1 MSTSALIAGAALL
14 GLAGATHCTAM
25 CAAPCAAACSR
36 GGAAKARANA
46 WAFLGMRV
54 VGYTAAGAAVAAG
67 VGALAALSTVSSGLQ
82 PLWLL
87 MHLAALGFGLW
98 LLFSGRQPAWLVGD
112 GRERVEVGIAAPI
125 HGPGKRSFR
134 PHSGAWLAGLAWVA
148 WPCGLLQAALLM
160 AALADDAFG
169 GAAVMGVFAL
179 CTSPGLVAGPWL
191 WRRWT
196 GRDPSAFGGPSIAW
210 ALRASGALLAGA
222 TLWALMHNAYVR
234 AICSF

>member
-1 MSTSALIAGAALL
+1 VSTSALIAGAALL
-14 GLAGATHCTAM
+14 GLAGAAHCTAM
-25 CAAPCAAACSR
+25 CAAPCAAVCRR
-36 GGAAKARANA
+36 GGAAKANANA
-46 WAFLGMRV
+46 WAFLGMRL
-54 VGYTAAGAAVAAG
+54 VGYAAAGAVVATG
-67 VGALAALSTVSSGLQ
+67 VGALASLGALSSGLQ

-98 LLFSGRQPAWLVGD
+98 LLFSGRQPAWLAGD
-112 GRERVEVGIAAPI
+112 GRERAGVGVAAPI
-125 HGPGKRSFR
+125 HGPGRRSLR
-134 PHSGAWLAGLAWVA
+134 PQVGAGLAGLAWVA

-160 AALADDAFG
+160 AALADGALG

-179 CTSPGLVAGPWL
+179 CTTPGLVAGPWL

-196 GRDPSAFGGPSIAW
+196 GRSSGTPGGPSIAW

-222 TLWALMHNAYVR
+222 TVWALAHNAYVR

>member
-1 MSTSALIAGAALL
+1 
-14 GLAGATHCTAM
+14 
-25 CAAPCAAACSR
+25 
-36 GGAAKARANA
+36 
-46 WAFLGMRV
+46 MRV
-54 VGYTAAGAAVAAG
+54 VGYAAAGAVVAAG
-67 VGALAALSTVSSGLQ
+67 VGALAALSAVSSGLQ

-98 LLFSGRQPAWLVGD
+98 LLFSGRQPAWLTGD
-112 GRERVEVGIAAPI
+112 GRERLAVGVIAPI
-125 HGPGKRSFR
+125 HGPDKRSSW
-134 PHSGAWLAGLAWVA
+134 PHFGAWLAGLAWVA

-196 GRDPSAFGGPSIAW
+196 GRGSSASGGPSIAW

-222 TLWALMHNAYVR
+222 TLWALAHNAYVR